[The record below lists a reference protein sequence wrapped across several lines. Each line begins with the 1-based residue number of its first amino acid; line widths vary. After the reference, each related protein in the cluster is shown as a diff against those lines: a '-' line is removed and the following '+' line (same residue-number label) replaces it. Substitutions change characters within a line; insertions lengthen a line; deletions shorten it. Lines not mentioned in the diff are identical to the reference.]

1 MFFYSDPHPP
11 LSLSLSLVLL
21 VLVLL
26 SSSARARRE
35 DIMKIFDEID
45 ADDSGTIDEHEL
57 KAMLDKFKFNMNPN
71 LVHVI
76 LAVD

>member
-1 MFFYSDPHPP
+1 
-11 LSLSLSLVLL
+11 
-21 VLVLL
+21 
-26 SSSARARRE
+26 
-35 DIMKIFDEID
+35 MKIFDEID